1 MADKKPIKAT
11 YSGTDTNG
19 LAEFVAADTIGV
31 ADGGTGLTTVATSN
45 LLTGNGASALSAE
58 ANLTFDGSTLAV
70 TGTTQLRGAQ
80 SGSDGSFANLDGYST
95 TDSSVLSRISF
106 TRNGADNAGGISFH
120 VDDSA
125 TLNQAAII
133 TNEGKVGIGDSD
145 PQHMLVVKGS
155 SSQTAVGYAASQM
168 ASIVNNSDTANALS
182 LFTFRQNVGG
192 TIQDRGPAIGA
203 VHTRTGGS
211 DHGDLVFM
219 PDYNSA
225 AAMRITSAGNVGIGI
240 TPTTICH
247 VYGSVANF
255 VDTVAQASGSG
266 SCTRF
271 DFIGTD
277 PDNASNMFWSA
288 YGNNTQR
295 AKCTSDGDV
304 WTSDSGILTSDE
316 RLKTNIVDASDKL
329 ADIMKLRVRNY
340 EWIPEYH
347 PNKVGEK
354 KLGFI
359 AQELET
365 VFPSL
370 IVENDIVADNSVE
383 EQLYNADDDTQYYVD
398 GDDIPDDKQVG
409 DVKAESQIPE
419 GKAIGDVKVAA
430 KDHEPTIRKSYKNA
444 FVPILVKALQ
454 EVTTRL
460 EAAEAKIATLESA

>member
-1 MADKKPIKAT
+1 MVEGVGGALFFRGNQTGAT
-11 YSGTDTNG
+11 
-19 LAEFVAADTIGV
+19 
-31 ADGGTGLTTVATSN
+31 ATQ
-45 LLTGNGASALSAE
+45 
-58 ANLTFDGSTLAV
+58 LAV
-70 TGTTQLRGAQ
+70 IHAYKSNGTAG
-80 SGSDGSFANLDGYST
+80 N
-95 TDSSVLSRISF
+95 TD
-106 TRNGADNAGGISFH
+106 
-120 VDDSA
+120 
-125 TLNQAAII
+125 
-133 TNEGKVGIGDSD
+133 
-145 PQHMLVVKGS
+145 
-155 SSQTAVGYAASQM
+155 
-168 ASIVNNSDTANALS
+168 
-182 LFTFRQNVGG
+182 
-192 TIQDRGPAIGA
+192 
-203 VHTRTGGS
+203 
-211 DHGDLVFM
+211 GDLAFCTRV
-219 PDYNSA
+219 NGGNTTEK
-225 AAMRITSAGNVGIGI
+225 MRILSGGNVGIGTTEAGGKLSI
-240 TPTTICH
+240 YDSTVADYTALRIYQGGDSDYYWDFTADVDAGDLIIGGNHSSFDLILNPTQGQVGIGIAPTTICH

-277 PDNASNMFWSA
+277 PDNSSNMFWSA

-340 EWIPEYH
+340 EWTSEYH

-383 EQLYNADDDTQYYVD
+383 EQLYDAEDDTQYYVD
-398 GDDIPDDKQVG
+398 GDEIPDGKAVG

-430 KDHEPTIRKSYKNA
+430 KDHEPVMRKSYKNA

-454 EVTTRL
+454 EVTVRL
-460 EAAEAKIATLESA
+460 ETAEAKIAVLESA